1 MELLQGLFDDCEVQ
15 TLRRYYAGQAM
26 RAMLAN
32 CVIRPKGEQMP
43 RMLSSAE
50 RTLLAVQAFLMAEA
64 MIDAEALETPELEE
78 LLKDSAH
85 KRREA

>member
-1 MELLQGLFDDCEVQ
+1 
-15 TLRRYYAGQAM
+15 
-26 RAMLAN
+26 
-32 CVIRPKGEQMP
+32 
-43 RMLSSAE
+43 
-50 RTLLAVQAFLMAEA
+50 MAEA